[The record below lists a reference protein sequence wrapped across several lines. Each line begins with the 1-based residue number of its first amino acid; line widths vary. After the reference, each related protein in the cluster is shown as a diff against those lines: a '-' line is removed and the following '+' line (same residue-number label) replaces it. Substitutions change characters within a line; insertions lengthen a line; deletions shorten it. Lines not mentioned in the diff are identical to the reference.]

1 MSEVDSVN
9 CQIRKVS
16 FMVKPTKHNKID
28 RRIQRTRQA
37 LQTALL
43 ELTREKAYD
52 HISVEEI
59 TERANVG
66 RATFYLHYSDKE
78 DLLLQHFGEMAEDMV
93 QLVSQIPF
101 SEWLPSIEGVEGC
114 GKADAPLL
122 PLVMVFQHIY
132 DHSDFY
138 KVLLKSENSSRIVER
153 IRIISSANIV
163 TFAQTKMQHD
173 PIPVLYEVPIEFFA
187 SFFSGALLSSLIW
200 WLEEDMKHS
209 PEDVARMFQKLFF
222 RGAHEALSAASDSG
236 G

>member
-1 MSEVDSVN
+1 
-9 CQIRKVS
+9 
-16 FMVKPTKHNKID
+16 MVKPTKHNKID

-37 LQTALL
+37 LQTALI
-43 ELTREKAYD
+43 ELTREKQFD
-52 HISVEEI
+52 DISVEEI

-66 RATFYLHYSDKE
+66 RATFYLHYTDKE
-78 DLLLQHFGEMAEDMV
+78 DLLLQHFSEMAEDMV

-101 SEWLPSIEGVEGC
+101 SEWLPPSEGSETTWN
-114 GKADAPLL
+114 ADHPLL

-132 DHSDFY
+132 DHADFY
-138 KVLLKSENSSRIVER
+138 EVLLKSENSSRVVER
-153 IRIISSANIV
+153 IRTISSENIV
-163 TFAQTKMQHD
+163 RFAQTKMQND

-222 RGAHEALSAASDSG
+222 RGAHEALHVSSG
-236 G
+236 SGR